1 MIAQEVEK
9 IIPELVNTSE
19 DPDGGETKTVS
30 YGNMVAVLIEAIKEQ
45 NEVISE
51 MKKEIDELKSS
62 WHDKKFLL

>member
-45 NEVISE
+45 NEVINK
-51 MKKEIDELKSS
+51 MKKEIEDLKN
-62 WHDKKFLL
+62 